1 MEYIHEI
8 KKGFSLYLKFKGWY
22 IGSISAIVSDT
33 RVSIS
38 KVGTSIFIRYDSP
51 TGLIQYVC
59 DEYEEKRIG
68 D

>member
-1 MEYIHEI
+1 MEYVHEI
-8 KKGFSLYLKFKGWY
+8 KQGYSIYLKFKGWY
-22 IGSISAIVSDT
+22 IGSISAITSDT

-51 TGLIQYVC
+51 TGLIQYIC
-59 DEYEEKRIG
+59 DEYDEKRIG